1 VITAIAQNS
10 AFVGV
15 VAGFW
20 RILWVAGVGILV
32 SGLAGVAVHTAGYV
46 RLELN
51 PPPPPQEAEEP
62 GDTE

>member
-1 VITAIAQNS
+1 
-10 AFVGV
+10 
-15 VAGFW
+15 
-20 RILWVAGVGILV
+20 VGILV

>member
-1 VITAIAQNS
+1 MITAIAQNS

-32 SGLAGVAVHTAGYV
+32 SGLAGVAVHTTAYM
-46 RLELN
+46 RLERDVE
-51 PPPPPQEAEEP
+51 PASQEAGEP
-62 GDTE
+62 GYTE